1 MKKQFYNILNYI
13 IKLESNIAFYPSLI
27 SLIGLSFA
35 FFMYY
40 LESWGVSKYLIDNA
54 PLLVI
59 NNTETARSLLTT
71 FIGGLISIMVFSF
84 SLVMILLNQAS
95 SNFSPRLLPG
105 LISNRRHQIILG
117 IYNSTLL
124 YCIFTLVSIAPDGD
138 KYQLPGFSVLLAIVF
153 MTICLGAFIY
163 FIHSISQ
170 QIQVGTIL
178 DKIFDEACERLSFL
192 IKNEKSLD
200 AQFPDTSAWEV
211 IRAKKSGY
219 FQDVSLKSLASFAKE
234 RKIKIEISQN
244 KGTYITKNIPLVRF
258 SGADLDE
265 EAIDKLLSYFN
276 FSKNEIVIENYVLA
290 FKQIT
295 EIALKAMSPG
305 INDPGT
311 ALNSIDYMTDLF
323 ALRMKKRD
331 TSYLFDDDEN
341 AYVSIKTV
349 SFEVLMYNVMA
360 ALRTYCKHDIIVVQK
375 LFLMLEYLLQHGD
388 AIDLHYKKTIIKEIS
403 VLYQD
408 AINNQENEADLSVIK
423 KRMTELKS
431 LYPSDFKIK
440 YDS

>member
-1 MKKQFYNILNYI
+1 MKKQFYNILDYI

-27 SLIGLSFA
+27 SLGGLLFA
-35 FFMYY
+35 FIMIY
-40 LESWGVSKYLIDNA
+40 LEGLGVSKYLVDNA
-54 PLLVI
+54 PLLVV
-59 NNTETARSLLTT
+59 NNIDTARDLLST

-105 LISNRRHQIILG
+105 LISNRRHQLILG
-117 IYNSTLL
+117 IYNATLL
-124 YCIFTLVSIAPDGD
+124 YCIFTLVSITPHGD

-153 MTICLGAFIY
+153 MTVCLASFIY

-170 QIQVGTIL
+170 QIQVGTIM
-178 DKIFDEACERLSFL
+178 DKIFDDAYERLSKL
-192 IKNEKSLD
+192 IANEKS
-200 AQFPDTSAWEV
+200 AEAKFPDTASWQTVES
-211 IRAKKSGY
+211 KKSGY

-234 RKIKIEISQN
+234 KKIKIEIAQI
-244 KGTYITKNIPLVRF
+244 KGVFILKDLPMLRY

-265 EAIDKLLSYFN
+265 ESIDELLNYFH
-276 FSKNEIVIENYVLA
+276 FSKNELVAENYVLA

-311 ALNSIDYMTDLF
+311 AINAIDYLTDLF
-323 ALRMKKRD
+323 ALRMKKLD
-331 TSYLFDDDEN
+331 NSFLFDDDDN

-349 SFEVLMYNVMA
+349 SFEALIYNVMA

-375 LFLMLEYLLQHGD
+375 LFMMLEYLLQQAEAVD
-388 AIDLHYKKTIIKEIS
+388 VQYKKTIIKEINN
-403 VLYQD
+403 LYQD
-408 AINNQENEADLSVIK
+408 VVNNLQNEADLSVIK
-423 KRMTELKS
+423 SRMMRLKS
-431 LYPSDFKIK
+431 QNKSDFTI
-440 YDS
+440 

>member
-1 MKKQFYNILNYI
+1 MKNQFYRIIEYI

-27 SLIGLSFA
+27 SLLGLSFA

-40 LESWGVSKYLIDNA
+40 LESWGVSKYLIENA

-59 NNTETARSLLTT
+59 NNTETARSLLST

-124 YCIFTLVSIAPDGD
+124 YCIFTLVSITPTGD

-153 MTICLGAFIY
+153 MTLCLGAFIY

-170 QIQVGTIL
+170 QIQVGTIM
-178 DKIFDEACERLSFL
+178 DKIYDSAYDRLSRL
-192 IKNEKSLD
+192 IENEKSIET
-200 AQFPDTSAWEV
+200 QFPDTSSWNEV
-211 IRAKKSGY
+211 ISNKSGY
-219 FQDVSLKSLASFAKE
+219 FQDISLNALASFAKE
-234 RKIKIEISQN
+234 KEIKIEISQI
-244 KGTYITKNIPLVRF
+244 KGTYILKSLPLFRY
-258 SGADLDE
+258 SGAELDGDTLDH
-265 EAIDKLLSYFN
+265 ALRAFN
-276 FSKNEIVIENYVLA
+276 FSKNEIVEENYVLA

-311 ALNSIDYMTDLF
+311 AINAIDYMTELF
-323 ALRMKKRD
+323 VLRMKKRD
-331 TSYLFDDDEN
+331 SSYLFDDDH
-341 AYVSIKTV
+341 AFISIKTV
-349 SFEVLMYNVMA
+349 SFEMLMYNVMA

-375 LFLMLEYLLQHGD
+375 LFMMLEYLLGHAEAFDQ
-388 AIDLHYKKTIIKEIS
+388 LYRKTIVNEIGT
-403 VLYQD
+403 LYQD
-408 AINNQENEADLSVIK
+408 AIANQKNETDLSVIK
-423 KRMTELKS
+423 KQMEKLKT
-431 LYPSDFKIK
+431 LNESDFTI
-440 YDS
+440 